1 MRLDES
7 IFQDDSYLKIKA
19 LNNSHVERI
28 IETYIKVCKPQKV
41 RVLIDSKDDIR
52 YARKLARDNGEEK
65 TLKLEGHSIHFDS
78 YFDQARDP
86 ANTRILLP
94 EGRKI
99 SRFINTLDRETGLRE
114 IHSMMDGIMIGKEM
128 LVCFF
133 SLGPTHSRYSIPAL
147 QITDSAYVVHC
158 EDMLY
163 RQGYEEFI
171 NLKGSHDFFYFVH
184 SAGELDEC
192 RNSRNLD
199 QRRTY
204 IDLEERRVF
213 SINNQYAGSSVGLKK
228 LALRLAIS
236 KAYREDWLCEHM
248 FISGVRAAG
257 KNRVTYFTGAFPSA
271 CGKTS
276 TAMVPGHTIV
286 GDDIAYI
293 GPGTDGKAHAVNVE
307 QGIFGI
313 IDSVNPADD
322 PVIFKALTSPREV
335 IFSNILV
342 ADGSPYWPN
351 MGRDIPA
358 MGINHSGNWYKGKK
372 DSKGMDIPFA
382 SKNSRYTIRI
392 NELDNADPR
401 ADDPEGVPVG
411 GIVYGGRDS
420 DTSAPVVEAF
430 NWSHGVYLGACI
442 ESETTAATIGKLG
455 VLKHNPMANLEFLTI
470 PMGAYISKHLNF
482 GASLEHPPLIFRS
495 NYFLKEK
502 GKFMNAILDKKVWL
516 WWMEGRV
523 HKEFDALMTPV
534 GYMPRYDD
542 LKNLFQ
548 QIFKRD
554 YSEDDYC
561 RQFALRITKLLEK
574 IERMEAVFKD
584 KEGVPAVFLNEMARE
599 KERLQKAEEYFGSSL
614 ISPFDL
620 ESERKGK

>member
-1 MRLDES
+1 MNVDES
-7 IFQDDSYLKIKA
+7 IFQDESHSKIKA
-19 LNNSHVERI
+19 LNNPHVEGI
-28 IETYIKVCKPQKV
+28 IETYIKLCKPQYV
-41 RVLIDSKDDIR
+41 RVLTDSKEDIR
-52 YARKLARDNGEEK
+52 YARELAQAKGEERK
-65 TLKLEGHSIHFDS
+65 LKLEGHSIHFDGYS
-78 YFDQARDP
+78 DQARDP

-114 IHSMMDGIMIGKEM
+114 IHAMLDGIMTGKEM
-128 LVCFF
+128 LICFF

-163 RQGYEEFI
+163 RQGYEEFK
-171 NLKGSHDFFYFVH
+171 NLRDSHEFFYFVH
-184 SAGELDEC
+184 SAGELDESH
-192 RNSRNLD
+192 NSRNLD

-248 FISGVRAAG
+248 FISGVRPAG

-293 GPGTDGKAHAVNVE
+293 GPDPDGMAHAVNVE

-313 IDSVNPADD
+313 IDSVNPKDD

-335 IFSNILV
+335 IFSNLLV
-342 ADGSPYWPN
+342 SDGKPYWPN
-351 MGRDIPA
+351 MGRDIPEE
-358 MGINHSGNWYKGKK
+358 GTNYSGDWYKGKK
-372 DSKGMDIPFA
+372 DSKGQDIPFS

-401 ADDPEGVPVG
+401 ADDPKGVPIG
-411 GIVYGGRDS
+411 GIIYGGRDS
-420 DTSAPVVEAF
+420 DTSVPVVEAF

-442 ESETTAATIGKLG
+442 ESETTAAAIGKVG

-470 PMGAYISKHLNF
+470 PIGAYISKHLAF
-482 GASLEHPPLIFRS
+482 GESLDHPPLIFKS

-523 HKEFDALMTPV
+523 HKEFEALTTPV
-534 GYMPRYDD
+534 GHMPRYDD
-542 LKNLFQ
+542 LKSLFQ
-548 QIFKRD
+548 KIFERD

-561 RQFALRITKLLEK
+561 RQFALRITNLLEK
-574 IERMEAVFKD
+574 VKRMEAVFKN
-584 KEGVPAVFLNEMARE
+584 KEGVPAAFLNELASE
-599 KERLQKAEEYFGSSL
+599 KERLQKAKTHFGRD
-614 ISPFDL
+614 IVSPFDL
-620 ESERKGK
+620 E